1 MNLKVISLQRSQE
14 RRNQFI
20 KANPGLRYDFVDG
33 VDGRLLDDAQLQDRE
48 VFSEN
53 LAFPSAG
60 AFGCALSHRA
70 LWLKACTDQTMI
82 TVVEDDALFRADFAQ
97 RAQACIESLDADWDL
112 IMWGW
117 NFDAM
122 LSIQV
127 LDGLSSMVIS
137 DQDALRKRLDRFVA
151 SKSPVQAL
159 KLDKCFGAVAYSIS
173 PKGAALFLEQC
184 FPIRPEPVMMPGHPK
199 GFPVTGLDIMMNRIY
214 LQTKSYMC
222 FPPLAV
228 TANDHEI
235 STIQINRSLLQTQS
249 GQAI

>member
-1 MNLKVISLQRSQE
+1 MNLQVISLQRSQE

-20 KANPGLRYDFVDG
+20 KTNPGLRYGFVDA
-33 VDGRLLDDAQLQDRE
+33 VDGSLLHEEQLQDRDF
-48 VFSEN
+48 FSEN
-53 LAFPSAG
+53 LSFPSAG
-60 AFGCALSHRA
+60 AYGCALSHRA
-70 LWLKACTDQTMI
+70 LWLKACSDQTMV
-82 TVVEDDALFRADFAQ
+82 TVVEDDALFRADFAL

-127 LDGLSSMVIS
+127 LDGLSSIVIS
-137 DQDALRKRLDRFVA
+137 DQDALRQRLDRFVA
-151 SKSPVQAL
+151 GNSPVQAL
-159 KLDKCFGAVAYSIS
+159 RLDKCFGAVAYSIS

-184 FPIRPEPVMMPGHPK
+184 FPIRPEPVLMPGHLK

-222 FPPLAV
+222 FPPLVV

-235 STIQINRSLLQTQS
+235 STIQVKRSHLPTLA
-249 GQAI
+249 GLDI